1 MYYIMKKINAITKP
15 TKKEIKKIEKKEIK
29 RKDEEWKLKVFKKY
43 GKRCI
48 ITGSTKKIQIHHM
61 LPKKAY
67 PQLRW
72 VVENGVPLT
81 QSIHF
86 RIEKLKQWDY
96 IYQIIIKRGL
106 AWLRKLRKKL

>member
-1 MYYIMKKINAITKP
+1 MKKP
-15 TKKEIKKIEKKEIK
+15 TKKELKRLEKKEIK

-43 GKRCI
+43 GKKCT
-48 ITGSTKKIQIHHM
+48 ITGSTKRIQVHHYY
-61 LPKKAY
+61 PKKAY

-86 RIEKLKQWDY
+86 RIEKLKEWDY
-96 IYQIIIKRGL
+96 IYQIIILRGIK
-106 AWLRKLRKKL
+106 WLKNLQNKI